1 MDDTAKTNNIRSALA
16 GGQIGHAITNHNDA
30 AVLRY
35 EFSADKGFAVT
46 ATGS

>member
-30 AVLRY
+30 AMLRY